1 MIAFVTALASEAR
14 PLIEHYRMEPL
25 EGAFRLFGSEGYRLV
40 ISGIGKV
47 AAAAATSYLHAR
59 AGDAPYGV
67 FLNVGIAGHRSRAP
81 GEILRTHTVRDA
93 ATNAVYYPTLFGFKE
108 LESAAVTTVD
118 TAEREFSA
126 DTLYDMEASAFYA
139 TALHFSTSELVQC
152 LKIVSDNR
160 ETGTEGA
167 GAGAGGGGGGGGG
180 LSKEHVSELVAT
192 HLPIIDQFAA
202 HSGAL
207 AAELEPLRRHPES
220 LERFQNRWRFTTS
233 EKRQLCR
240 LLTRCL
246 ALGDRPRPE
255 DYAAVPKASTVLHE
269 LDGRARALAL
279 EERGF

>member
-40 ISGIGKV
+40 ISGVGRI
-47 AAAAATSYLHAR
+47 AAAAATGYLHAR
-59 AGDAPYGV
+59 AGEAPYGI
-67 FLNVGIAGHRSRAP
+67 FLNVGIAGHKSRAP
-81 GEILRTHTVRDA
+81 GEIFRAHTVRDA
-93 ATNAVYYPTLFGFKE
+93 ATNAVYYPTFLGFKE

-118 TAEREFSA
+118 TTELEFSA
-126 DTLYDMEASAFYA
+126 DSLYDMEASAFYA
-139 TALHFSTSELVQC
+139 TALRFSTSELVQC
-152 LKIVSDNR
+152 LKVVSDNR
-160 ETGTEGA
+160 ETS
-167 GAGAGGGGGGGGG
+167 AGGS

-192 HLPIIDQFAA
+192 HLPIIDRFGA
-202 HSGAL
+202 HVLAL
-207 AAELEPLRRHPES
+207 AAELDPLRRAPES

-233 EKRQLCR
+233 EKRQLSR

-246 ALGDRPRPE
+246 ALGDPPRPE
-255 DYAAVPKASTVLHE
+255 DYDAVSKASAVLRE

>member
-47 AAAAATSYLHAR
+47 AAAAATGYVHAR
-59 AGDAPYGV
+59 SGEAPYGV

-81 GEILRTHTVRDA
+81 GEIFQTHKVLDA
-93 ATNAVYYPTLFGFKE
+93 ATNAVYYPTLLGFKE
-108 LESAAVTTVD
+108 LEGAAVTTVD
-118 TAEREFSA
+118 TAEHEFSA

-139 TALHFSTSELVQC
+139 AALRFSTSELVQC
-152 LKIVSDNR
+152 LKVVSDNR
-160 ETGTEGA
+160 KTGT
-167 GAGAGGGGGGGGG
+167 GGDG
-180 LSKEHVSELVAT
+180 LSKEHVSELIST
-192 HLPIIDQFAA
+192 HLPIIDRFAA
-202 HSGAL
+202 HSLAL
-207 AAELEPLRRHPES
+207 AAELDPLRRHPES
-220 LERFQNRWRFTTS
+220 LEGFQNRWRFTTS
-233 EKRQLCR
+233 EKRQLSR

-246 ALGDRPRPE
+246 ALGDRPLPE
-255 DYAAVPKASTVLHE
+255 DYDAVPKASTVLRE

>member
-25 EGAFRLFGSEGYRLV
+25 EGAFRLFGSKGYRLV

-59 AGDAPYGV
+59 EGEAPYGV

-81 GEILRTHTVRDA
+81 GEILQTHTVRDA
-93 ATNAVYYPTLFGFKE
+93 ATNAVYYPTLLGFKE

-118 TAEREFSA
+118 TAELEFSA

-139 TALHFSTSELVQC
+139 TALRFSTSELVQC

-160 ETGTEGA
+160 ETGTEGD
-167 GAGAGGGGGGGGG
+167 GEGGG

-192 HLPIIDQFAA
+192 HVPIIDQFAA
-202 HSGAL
+202 HSLAL
-207 AAELEPLRRHPES
+207 AAELDPLRRHPES

-233 EKRQLCR
+233 EKRQLRR

-255 DYAAVPKASTVLHE
+255 DYDAVLKASTVLRE

>member
-14 PLIEHYRMEPL
+14 PLIEHYRMERL
-25 EGAFRLFGSEGYRLV
+25 EGAFPLFGSDGYRLV

-47 AAAAATSYLHAR
+47 AAAAATGYLHAR
-59 AGDAPYGV
+59 AGEARYGI
-67 FLNVGIAGHRSRAP
+67 FLNVGIAGHRTRTVGELVRAHT
-81 GEILRTHTVRDA
+81 ILDA
-93 ATNAVYYPTLFGFKE
+93 ATKDCYYPTLLGFKE

-118 TAEREFSA
+118 TPELQFPA

-139 TALHFSTSELVQC
+139 TALRFSTSELIQC
-152 LKIVSDNR
+152 LKVVSDNR
-160 ETGTEGA
+160 ETATGA
-167 GAGAGGGGGGGGG
+167 GGG

-202 HSGAL
+202 HSRTL
-207 AAELEPLRRHPES
+207 AAELEPLRRAPEP

-233 EKRQLCR
+233 EKRQLRR

-255 DYAAVPKASTVLHE
+255 DYDTVLKASTVLSE
-269 LDGRARALAL
+269 LDGRALALAL
-279 EERGF
+279 EERRF

>member
-47 AAAAATSYLHAR
+47 AAAAATGYLHAR
-59 AGDAPYGV
+59 SGEAPCGV
-67 FLNVGIAGHRSRAP
+67 WLNVGIAGHRSRAP
-81 GEILRTHTVRDA
+81 GELFRVHTVLDDA
-93 ATNAVYYPTLFGFKE
+93 TKSCYYPTLLGFKE

-118 TAEREFSA
+118 TVELDFSA

-139 TALHFSTSELVQC
+139 TALRFSTSELVQC
-152 LKIVSDNR
+152 LKVVSDNR
-160 ETGTEGA
+160 ATSA
-167 GAGAGGGGGGGGG
+167 GAAGG

-192 HLPIIDQFAA
+192 HLPIIDRFAA
-202 HSGAL
+202 HLQAL
-207 AAELEPLRRHPES
+207 AAELEPLRRAPEA

-233 EKRQLCR
+233 EKRQLAR

-246 ALGDRPRPE
+246 TLGDRPRPE
-255 DYAAVPKASTVLHE
+255 DYDAVPNASTVLRE
-269 LDGRARALAL
+269 LDGRARSLAL
-279 EERGF
+279 EVRGF